1 MMYETDNPRKISSLS
16 LFTTRVSEVCD
27 RAPINL
33 IVVLRTTKT
42 EKMKMKKNKL
52 SILSIFSFLSFFQ
65 NFTSQSLQ
73 QSLKLLC

>member
-1 MMYETDNPRKISSLS
+1 MMYETTKPRKISSLS
-16 LFTTRVSEVCD
+16 LFMTRISEVCD

-33 IVVLRTTKT
+33 TVVLKTTKT

-52 SILSIFSFLSFFQ
+52 SKLNILSFFSFFQ

-73 QSLKLLC
+73 QRLKLLC

>member
-1 MMYETDNPRKISSLS
+1 MMYETDKPRKISSLS
-16 LFTTRVSEVCD
+16 LLTTRVSDVCD

-33 IVVLRTTKT
+33 TVVLKTTKT

-52 SILSIFSFLSFFQ
+52 SMLSILSFFSFFQ

-73 QSLKLLC
+73 

>member
-1 MMYETDNPRKISSLS
+1 MMYETTKPRKISSLS
-16 LFTTRVSEVCD
+16 LFMTRISEVCD

-33 IVVLRTTKT
+33 TVVLKTTKT

-52 SILSIFSFLSFFQ
+52 SKLNILSFFSFFQ